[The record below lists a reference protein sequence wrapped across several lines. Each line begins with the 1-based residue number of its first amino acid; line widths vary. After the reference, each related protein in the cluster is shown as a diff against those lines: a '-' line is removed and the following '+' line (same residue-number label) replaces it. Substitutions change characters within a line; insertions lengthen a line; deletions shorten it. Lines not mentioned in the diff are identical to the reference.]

1 MNPGA
6 SPWSPQQRRWLQ
18 ALGHAVL
25 RMGGDA
31 VDAAPEIDAAA
42 APVDQRTG
50 IVAATQ
56 TAPVPERPSTASPP
70 PTPVRRPPP
79 PATVDAARPD
89 AAAAR
94 GAMRRPPRLPDRL
107 QLALLRA
114 SGLDPSD
121 PAAQETMAQWPVDR
135 LRGDGAAKRAF
146 WPQLRALRRRP

>member
-42 APVDQRTG
+42 APVDQRPG

-56 TAPVPERPSTASPP
+56 TAPV
-70 PTPVRRPPP
+70 
-79 PATVDAARPD
+79 PD

-94 GAMRRPPRLPDRL
+94 GAMRRPQRLPDRL

>member
-42 APVDQRTG
+42 APV
-50 IVAATQ
+50 
-56 TAPVPERPSTASPP
+56 PERPSTASPP

-94 GAMRRPPRLPDRL
+94 GAMRRPQRLPDRL